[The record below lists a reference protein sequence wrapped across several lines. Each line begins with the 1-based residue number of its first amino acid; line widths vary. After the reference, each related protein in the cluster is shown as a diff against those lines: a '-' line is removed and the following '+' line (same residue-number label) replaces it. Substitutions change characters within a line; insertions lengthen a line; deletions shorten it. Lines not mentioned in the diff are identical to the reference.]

1 MNEPEIIN
9 QKNQKALRFD
19 EPVGQIRIAEWM
31 ALESRSKKLEEE
43 GRQVEED
50 ARALE
55 KYIRELAR
63 TPQQL
68 VLQKPRLQ
76 QEALS
81 IRDRRERILAAQEQL
96 EAERGSFWKQ
106 NRQKSRVNMSVEL
119 SATSESNFYTGISG
133 DIEEGGLFIATH
145 QNHQPGTLI
154 ELTLSLPGQPPMQL
168 AGEVRW
174 VREYSEFTEDVEPG
188 LGVGFFKLP
197 DQARQAIA
205 AFMNARPPLFHD
217 MD

>member
-1 MNEPEIIN
+1 MNEPVIVAKNN
-9 QKNQKALRFD
+9 QKTVHFD

-43 GRQVEED
+43 ERRVEED

-55 KYIRELAR
+55 KFIRELAK

-76 QEALS
+76 QEALN
-81 IRDRRERILAAQEQL
+81 IRQRREDLLRSRQAVE
-96 EAERGSFWKQ
+96 EERRVFWESQ
-106 NRQKSRVNMSVEL
+106 SQKSRATLAVEVT
-119 SATSESNFYTGISG
+119 AISESNFYTGISG
-133 DIEEGGLFIATH
+133 DIEEGGLFVATD

-154 ELTLSLPGQPPMQL
+154 DLTLTLPGHSPLRL

-174 VREYSEFTEDVEPG
+174 IREYSEFTADMAPG
-188 LGVGFFKLP
+188 LGVGFFNLATE
-197 DQARQAIA
+197 ARRAITD
-205 AFMNARPPLFHD
+205 FMSTRQPLFYEFV
-217 MD
+217 

>member
-1 MNEPEIIN
+1 MNEPEIVN

-43 GRQVEED
+43 EGQVEED

-81 IRDRRERILAAQEQL
+81 IRDRRERIRAAREQL

-106 NRQKSRVNMSVEL
+106 NRQKSRASVSVEL

-133 DIEEGGLFIATH
+133 TIDEGGLFIATQ

-154 ELTLSLPGQPPMQL
+154 DLTLSLPGPPPMQL

-174 VREYSEFTEDVEPG
+174 IREYSEFTEDVEPG
-188 LGVGFFKLP
+188 LGVGFFTIP
-197 DQARQAIA
+197 AEARRAIND
-205 AFMNARPPLFHD
+205 FINARPPLFYD
-217 MD
+217 LD

>member
-1 MNEPEIIN
+1 MNEPEITSQENKKTI
-9 QKNQKALRFD
+9 RFS

-31 ALESRSKKLEEE
+31 SLEARSKNLEEE
-43 GRQVEED
+43 ERRMEED
-50 ARALE
+50 ARLLE

-76 QEALS
+76 QEALD
-81 IRDRRERILAAQEQL
+81 IRRRREDILRSRRALEEERRI
-96 EAERGSFWKQ
+96 FWKSD
-106 NRQKSRVNMSVEL
+106 RPKSRTSLSVEV

-174 VREYSEFTEDVEPG
+174 VREYNEFTEDVEP
-188 LGVGFFKLP
+188 
-197 DQARQAIA
+197 A
-205 AFMNARPPLFHD
+205 AFMNARPPLFYD

>member
-1 MNEPEIIN
+1 MNEPVIVTRQD
-9 QKNQKALRFD
+9 QKTVRFE

-43 GRQVEED
+43 ERRVEED

-55 KYIRELAR
+55 KFIRELAR

-68 VLQKPRLQ
+68 ILQKPRLE
-76 QEALS
+76 QEALN
-81 IRDRRERILAAQEQL
+81 IRRRREDLLRSRRAVE
-96 EAERGSFWKQ
+96 EERRAFWE
-106 NRQKSRVNMSVEL
+106 NRTESRASLTVEL

-133 DIEEGGLFIATH
+133 DIDEGGLFIATH

-154 ELTLSLPGQPPMQL
+154 DLTLSLPGQTPLRL

-174 VREYSEFTEDVEPG
+174 IREYNEFTADLEPG
-188 LGVGFFKLP
+188 LGVGFFNLSAG
-197 DQARQAIA
+197 ARGAITG
-205 AFMNARPPLFHD
+205 FMNARPPLFYELD
-217 MD
+217 